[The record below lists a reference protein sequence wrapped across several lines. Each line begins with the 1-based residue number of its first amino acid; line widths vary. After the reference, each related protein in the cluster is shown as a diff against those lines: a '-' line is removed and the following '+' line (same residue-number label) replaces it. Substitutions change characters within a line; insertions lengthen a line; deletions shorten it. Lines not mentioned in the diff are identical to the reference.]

1 MKRTSLNFLCLLL
14 ACFTLLHVA
23 AFAQSSE
30 HSQNLLICMQALGVC
45 DKSQLTA
52 TEAVSVARAEH
63 QRNFADCRSGKT
75 PCDRSKLTPAEE
87 RASAVAWQQRNG
99 S

>member
-1 MKRTSLNFLCLLL
+1 MKRTSLNLLWAL
-14 ACFTLLHVA
+14 VACFTLSHVA

-63 QRNFADCRSGKT
+63 QRNFADCRSG
-75 PCDRSKLTPAEE
+75 A
-87 RASAVAWQQRNG
+87 
-99 S
+99 